1 MAEFRTLSE
10 HFSLVQA
17 LLIHMTVLVYNVWQS
32 FMSSMASFIG
42 SPLCDLIGRRTLLL
56 PTLFGMG
63 TSWIAIAV
71 GTAIVENAIANNQTN
86 TAAAKAGIA
95 FYFIFSFI
103 YCIGITPLQGV
114 YAVEVFSYEQRA
126 KGVGFANFWVNAVSL
141 INQFGTPVALGKL
154 DTRHTLYLVS
164 GTYVEFFVSYLYSV
178 ETKGFTLE
186 ELDAIFESPNP
197 RKASTQ
203 KRKVSLRSSKGR
215 LTYVA

>member
-1 MAEFRTLSE
+1 
-10 HFSLVQA
+10 
-17 LLIHMTVLVYNVWQS
+17 
-32 FMSSMASFIG
+32 
-42 SPLCDLIGRRTLLL
+42 
-56 PTLFGMG
+56 MG

-126 KGVGFANFWVNAVSL
+126 KGIGFANFWVNAVSL
-141 INQFGTPVALGKL
+141 INQFGTPIALQQIGYKTYIIFGL
-154 DTRHTLYLVS
+154 WN
-164 GTYVEFFVSYLYSV
+164 YVEFFVSYLYSV

-203 KRKVSLRSSKGR
+203 KRQ
-215 LTYVA
+215 VALEVQKDV